1 MRVCPGIMTGLHV
14 QSADFAVH
22 GSELYIKTGI
32 FPSSAS
38 ARTSDL
44 PTTSSRVSSV
54 LLPLCTVYNPSFDLR
69 ACDPIST
76 CVSNRTHAPIR
87 SCSPVEGYRHRC
99 FFNSTFPC
107 PSRKRSTTRLSS
119 IFWSADGYACC
130 ARFLIFSANSSAV
143 AVSCVRAALRGA
155 LLLFLE
161 GRICVTSVL
170 AKSYNRL
177 IDQRS
182 CLSANSRLGPSMK
195 RPDVPLVLLMSSPDG
210 AQWPR
215 TG

>member
-1 MRVCPGIMTGLHV
+1 M
-14 QSADFAVH
+14 VH
-22 GSELYIKTGI
+22 S
-32 FPSSAS
+32 
-38 ARTSDL
+38 
-44 PTTSSRVSSV
+44 
-54 LLPLCTVYNPSFDLR
+54 PSFDLR
-69 ACDPIST
+69 ARDPIST

-99 FFNSTFPC
+99 FFNSSYPC

-119 IFWSADGYACC
+119 IFWSADGYARY
-130 ARFLIFSANSSAV
+130 ARFLIFLANSSADSFRRLV
-143 AVSCVRAALRGA
+143 GA

-161 GRICVTSVL
+161 GHICVTSVL

-177 IDQRS
+177 IDPRS
-182 CLSANSRLGPSMK
+182 CLSANSRLGPSKK
-195 RPDVPLVLLMSSPDG
+195 RPGVPLVLLMSNPDG